1 MPLSLRAISFFA
13 PWGCHVFVLLP
24 ETSKNEVWWHWQ
36 LLKIF
41 LLNIYEPSLSL
52 RSNEKSVSHKLVQ
65 KSSKVPLVP
74 KTTFVELPSS
84 TYPQHTCQAFAE
96 VLSLSKSFV
105 LKDLPPPP
113 HPPLWLTFLLIM
125 FICFVYTAVAFLFY
139 ICNCLR
145 SHIYKC
151 CGMNA

>member
-1 MPLSLRAISFFA
+1 MAIF
-13 PWGCHVFVLLP
+13 L
-24 ETSKNEVWWHWQ
+24 
-36 LLKIF
+36 IF

-96 VLSLSKSFV
+96 VLSLSKGFV

-113 HPPLWLTFLLIM
+113 HNPTLVDISADHVQLL
-125 FICFVYTAVAFLFY
+125 CVYSRCLFVLH
-139 ICNCLR
+139 L
-145 SHIYKC
+145 
-151 CGMNA
+151 